1 MKKAFDLRYLIVFLA
16 LVVSGGSSLVLETV
30 WARQLQLLFGSST
43 LAVSTILVTYML
55 GLAIGARMGGVL
67 ADRVARPLLAYGA
80 LEFGIG
86 LCAVLSPLVIEWFF
100 QHVQPAVA
108 DMAFGVASLS
118 RFVVCQLFFCIPTL
132 LMGATLPLAVQGVVV
147 GQGPR
152 EAGGPIGALY
162 GANTTGAVLGVLLA
176 TVLLLPILGQQETI
190 YAAGLSSTAIGL
202 LLIIVSIA
210 RNWRATGP
218 HVRSTNSD
226 SYTDA
231 QLLNIGLT
239 VCAITGFVALTME
252 VVWTRLLAMII
263 GSSIYSFATVLGV
276 FLVGIALG
284 SFLAAT
290 VRFKNLSSGYGF
302 ALLLAAIT
310 IPLGSSL
317 ISSGPQ
323 ILSDVFYRF
332 GISPAALFGS
342 GLFITMIVI
351 LPSTLI
357 FGWLVP
363 TLCRILEARFTN
375 PGRLIATIYFWNT
388 IGAALGAF
396 CSAYLLIRFIG
407 TERTIQLSSLT
418 LLLSGLLFLYLS
430 DGIKGRTYLPVAG
443 LAVTGLA
450 TVFGIQLD
458 RTSLTSGIF
467 YQPHQFVDFGL
478 EDLPFAEPGLRE
490 HIVYYEE
497 GLNGTVSIHRTGDDI
512 GLRVNGKTD
521 ASIGDMSTQILLGAL
536 PMMFGPK
543 VEKATVIGLGSGV
556 TPGSALLHEPAK
568 LFVAELEGAVVRASS
583 FFDGINNK
591 PLSDSRVT
599 VVEDDGRLFL
609 ASTSEKFDVIISE
622 PSNPWISGASSLF
635 TAEFFELAS
644 ARLTESG
651 RLMQWVQLYG
661 MDEKM
666 VLALIGAMRQS
677 FDWVYGFRS
686 NPLDSDLMLMG
697 MNHPLS
703 ADDLPEWDRL
713 PERARQDLERLE
725 LSSTADL
732 LALME
737 FGPSDIDEILDGQR
751 RINSDDNLYIELRG
765 PLHAYESLD
774 PVHEFI
780 GSASTS
786 WAGVEN
792 INLSAERLAEIAL
805 SQMWHRSDLALAEL
819 LARESL
825 QIGVTPL
832 GQIAVAQWGLYANPE
847 KEALSATLI
856 EDALS
861 VDPDNGYARHIR
873 AELRYEA
880 GDMSGALEDIDI
892 SIARGVD
899 PAASY
904 RLRLAALTDLELLQE
919 AEALVDKLVDAPF
932 FELEKSILR
941 DAAIIKR
948 QVGDTSEAIK
958 LMRQFLQYDRTDE
971 EAWKMLSGWLTEA
984 GSAEDAALARENA
997 EIVRQ
1002 NSATFMHREIRA
1014 LLGQGEEEAV
1024 MTLWDQ
1030 LEKLYPDYRNLGM
1043 LHDDVQR
1050 LTGGIST
1057 SP

>member
-43 LAVSTILVTYML
+43 LALSTILVTYML
-55 GLAIGARMGGVL
+55 GLAIGARMGGAL
-67 ADRVARPLLAYGA
+67 AERVARPLLAYGA

-86 LCAVLSPLVIEWFF
+86 LCAVFSPLVIDWFF

-118 RFVVCQLFFCIPTL
+118 RFVVCQFFFCIPTL

-147 GQGPR
+147 DEDRR

-176 TVLLLPILGQQETI
+176 TVLLLPVLGQQETI

-202 LLIIVSIA
+202 LLIVVSTA

-218 HVRSTNSD
+218 NVRPAHCD
-226 SYTDA
+226 SYMGA
-231 QLLNIGLT
+231 PLLNIGLA

-284 SFLAAT
+284 SFLAARI
-290 VRFKNLSSGYGF
+290 RFKNLSISYGF
-302 ALLLAAIT
+302 ALLLAAVT

-323 ILSDVFYRF
+323 ILSDVFHRF

-342 GLFITMIVI
+342 GLFITIIVI

-363 TLCRILEARFTN
+363 TLCRILQSRFTN
-375 PGRLIATIYFWNT
+375 PGRLIATVYFWNT

-418 LLLSGLLFLYLS
+418 LLLSGLFFLYLS
-430 DGIKGRTYLPVAG
+430 NGVKDRAYLPVAG
-443 LAVTGLA
+443 LAVIGLA

-478 EDLPFAEPGLRE
+478 KDLPFAEPGLQE

-497 GLNGTVSIHRTGDDI
+497 GLNSTVSIHQTGDDI

-521 ASIGDMSTQILLGAL
+521 ASMGDMSTQILLGAL

-543 VEKATVIGLGSGV
+543 VEKVAVIGLGSGV
-556 TPGSALLHEPAK
+556 TPGSALLHEPEK
-568 LFVAELEGAVVRASS
+568 LFVAELEGAVVRASA
-583 FFDGINNK
+583 FFDGVNNK
-591 PLSDSRVT
+591 PLSDRRVA
-599 VVEDDGRLFL
+599 VIEDDGRLFL

-622 PSNPWISGASSLF
+622 PSNPWISGAASLF

-644 ARLTESG
+644 ARLTDGG

-661 MDEKM
+661 MDEEM

-703 ADDLPEWDRL
+703 AEDLPEWDRL
-713 PERARQDLERLE
+713 PERARQDLQRLE

-737 FGPSDIDEILDGQR
+737 FGPSDIDELLDGQR
-751 RINSDDNLYIELRG
+751 RINSDDNLFIELRG
-765 PLHAYESLD
+765 PLHAYGSLD
-774 PVHEFI
+774 PVHELI

-786 WAGVEN
+786 WIGVGS
-792 INLSAERLAEIAL
+792 IKLSAERLAEIAL
-805 SQMWHRSDLALAEL
+805 SQMWRRSDLALAEL

-825 QIGVTPL
+825 KMGVTPL

-847 KEALSATLI
+847 KDALSATLI
-856 EDALS
+856 DDALS
-861 VDPDNGYARHIR
+861 VDPDNGYARYIR

-880 GDMSGALEDIDI
+880 GDMSGALEDIGVA
-892 SIARGVD
+892 IASGVD

-904 RLRLAALTDLELLQE
+904 KLRLAALTDLERWYE
-919 AEALVDKLVDAPF
+919 AEALADRLVDASF
-932 FELEKSILR
+932 FKLERSILR
-941 DAAIIKR
+941 DAAIIKN
-948 QVGDTSEAIK
+948 QVGDKSEAIE
-958 LMRQFLQYDRTDE
+958 LMRQFLNYAYGDE
-971 EAWKMLSGWLTEA
+971 EAWILLSGWLAEA
-984 GSAEDAALARENA
+984 ASEEDAALARQNA

-1002 NSATFMHREIRA
+1002 NSAIFLHRELRA
-1014 LLGQGEEEAV
+1014 LLKQGEDEAV
-1024 MTLWDQ
+1024 IVLMEQIESLH
-1030 LEKLYPDYRNLGM
+1030 PDYRHLAL
-1043 LHDDVQR
+1043 LHDDVRQ
-1050 LTGGIST
+1050 LTGRRLD
-1057 SP
+1057 

>member
-43 LAVSTILVTYML
+43 LALSTILVTYML
-55 GLAIGARMGGVL
+55 GLAIGARMGGAL
-67 ADRVARPLLAYGA
+67 AERVARPLLAYGA

-86 LCAVLSPLVIEWFF
+86 LCAVFSPLVIDWFF

-147 GQGPR
+147 DEDRR

-176 TVLLLPILGQQETI
+176 TVLLLPVLGQQETI

-202 LLIIVSIA
+202 LLIVVSTA

-218 HVRSTNSD
+218 NVRPAHCD
-226 SYTDA
+226 SYMGA
-231 QLLNIGLT
+231 PLLNIGLA

-284 SFLAAT
+284 SFLAARI
-290 VRFKNLSSGYGF
+290 RFKNLSISYGF
-302 ALLLAAIT
+302 ALLLAAVT

-323 ILSDVFYRF
+323 ILSDVFHRF

-342 GLFITMIVI
+342 GLFITIIVI

-363 TLCRILEARFTN
+363 TLCRILQSRFTN
-375 PGRLIATIYFWNT
+375 PGRLIATVYFWNT

-418 LLLSGLLFLYLS
+418 LLLSGLFFLYLS
-430 DGIKGRTYLPVAG
+430 NGVKDRAYLPVAG
-443 LAVTGLA
+443 LAVIGLA

-478 EDLPFAEPGLRE
+478 KDLPFAEPGLQE

-497 GLNGTVSIHRTGDDI
+497 GLNSTVSIHQTGDDI

-521 ASIGDMSTQILLGAL
+521 ASMGDMSTQILLGAL

-543 VEKATVIGLGSGV
+543 VEKVAVIGLGSGV
-556 TPGSALLHEPAK
+556 TPGSALLHEPEK
-568 LFVAELEGAVVRASS
+568 LFVAELEGAVVRASA
-583 FFDGINNK
+583 FFDGVNNK
-591 PLSDSRVT
+591 PLSDRRVA
-599 VVEDDGRLFL
+599 VIEDDGRLFL

-622 PSNPWISGASSLF
+622 PSNPWISGAASLF

-644 ARLTESG
+644 ARLTDGG

-661 MDEKM
+661 MDEEM

-703 ADDLPEWDRL
+703 AEDLPEWDRL
-713 PERARQDLERLE
+713 PERARQDLQRLE

-737 FGPSDIDEILDGQR
+737 FGPSDIDELLDGQR
-751 RINSDDNLYIELRG
+751 RINSDDNLFIELRG
-765 PLHAYESLD
+765 PLHAYGSLD
-774 PVHEFI
+774 PVHELI

-786 WAGVEN
+786 WIGVGS
-792 INLSAERLAEIAL
+792 IKLSAERLAEIAL
-805 SQMWHRSDLALAEL
+805 SQMWRRSDLALAEL

-825 QIGVTPL
+825 KMGVTPL

-847 KEALSATLI
+847 KDALSATLI
-856 EDALS
+856 DDALS
-861 VDPDNGYARHIR
+861 VDPDNGYARYIR

-880 GDMSGALEDIDI
+880 GDMSGALEDIGVA
-892 SIARGVD
+892 IASGVD

-904 RLRLAALTDLELLQE
+904 KLRLAALTDLERWYE
-919 AEALVDKLVDAPF
+919 AEALADRLVDASF
-932 FELEKSILR
+932 FKLERSILR
-941 DAAIIKR
+941 DAAIIKN
-948 QVGDTSEAIK
+948 QVGDKSEAIE
-958 LMRQFLQYDRTDE
+958 LMRQFLNYAYGDE
-971 EAWKMLSGWLTEA
+971 EAWILLSGWLAEA
-984 GSAEDAALARENA
+984 ASEEDAALARQNA

-1002 NSATFMHREIRA
+1002 NSAIFLHRELRA
-1014 LLGQGEEEAV
+1014 LLKQGEDEAV
-1024 MTLWDQ
+1024 IVLMEQIESLH
-1030 LEKLYPDYRNLGM
+1030 PDYRHLAL
-1043 LHDDVQR
+1043 LHDDVRQ
-1050 LTGGIST
+1050 LTGRRLD
-1057 SP
+1057 

>member
-43 LAVSTILVTYML
+43 LALSTILVTYML
-55 GLAIGARMGGVL
+55 GLAIGARMGGAL
-67 ADRVARPLLAYGA
+67 AERVARPLLAYGA

-86 LCAVLSPLVIEWFF
+86 LCAVFSPLVIDWFF

-147 GQGPR
+147 DEDRR

-176 TVLLLPILGQQETI
+176 TVLLLPVVGQQETI

-202 LLIIVSIA
+202 LLIVVSTA

-218 HVRSTNSD
+218 NVRPAHCD
-226 SYTDA
+226 SYMGA
-231 QLLNIGLT
+231 PLLNIGLA

-284 SFLAAT
+284 SFLAARI
-290 VRFKNLSSGYGF
+290 RFKNLSISYGF
-302 ALLLAAIT
+302 ALLLAAVT

-323 ILSDVFYRF
+323 ILSDVFHRF

-342 GLFITMIVI
+342 GLFITIIVI

-363 TLCRILEARFTN
+363 TLCRILQSRFTN
-375 PGRLIATIYFWNT
+375 PGRLIATVYFWNT

-418 LLLSGLLFLYLS
+418 LLLSGLFFLYLS
-430 DGIKGRTYLPVAG
+430 NGVKDRAYLPVAG
-443 LAVTGLA
+443 LAVIGLA

-478 EDLPFAEPGLRE
+478 KDLPFAEPGLQE

-497 GLNGTVSIHRTGDDI
+497 GLNSTVSIHQTGDDI

-521 ASIGDMSTQILLGAL
+521 ASMGDMSTQILLGAL

-543 VEKATVIGLGSGV
+543 VEKVAVIGLGSGV
-556 TPGSALLHEPAK
+556 TPGSALLHEPEK
-568 LFVAELEGAVVRASS
+568 LFVAELEGAVVRASA
-583 FFDGINNK
+583 FFDGVNNK
-591 PLSDSRVT
+591 PLSDRRVA
-599 VVEDDGRLFL
+599 VIEDDGRLFL

-622 PSNPWISGASSLF
+622 PSNPWISGAASLF

-644 ARLTESG
+644 ARLTDGG

-661 MDEKM
+661 MDEEM

-703 ADDLPEWDRL
+703 AEDLPEWDRL
-713 PERARQDLERLE
+713 PERARQDLQRLE

-737 FGPSDIDEILDGQR
+737 FGPSDIDELLDGQR
-751 RINSDDNLYIELRG
+751 RINSDDNLFIELRG
-765 PLHAYESLD
+765 PLHAYGSLD
-774 PVHEFI
+774 PVHELI

-786 WAGVEN
+786 WIGVGS
-792 INLSAERLAEIAL
+792 IKLSAERLAEIAL
-805 SQMWHRSDLALAEL
+805 SQMWRRSDLALAEL

-825 QIGVTPL
+825 KMGVTPL

-847 KEALSATLI
+847 KDALSATLI
-856 EDALS
+856 DDALS
-861 VDPDNGYARHIR
+861 VDPDNGYARFIR

-880 GDMSGALEDIDI
+880 GDMSGALEDIGVA
-892 SIARGVD
+892 IASGVD

-904 RLRLAALTDLELLQE
+904 KLRLAALTDLERWYE
-919 AEALVDKLVDAPF
+919 AEALADRLVDASF
-932 FELEKSILR
+932 FKLERSILR
-941 DAAIIKR
+941 DAAIIKN
-948 QVGDTSEAIK
+948 QVGDKSEAIE
-958 LMRQFLQYDRTDE
+958 LMRQFLNYAYGDE
-971 EAWKMLSGWLTEA
+971 EAWILLSGWLAEA
-984 GSAEDAALARENA
+984 ASEEDAALARQNA

-1002 NSATFMHREIRA
+1002 NSAIFLHRELRA
-1014 LLGQGEEEAV
+1014 LLKQGEDEAV
-1024 MTLWDQ
+1024 IVLMEQIESLH
-1030 LEKLYPDYRNLGM
+1030 PDYRHLAL
-1043 LHDDVQR
+1043 LHDDVRQ
-1050 LTGGIST
+1050 LTGRRLD
-1057 SP
+1057 

>member
-43 LAVSTILVTYML
+43 LALSTILVTYML
-55 GLAIGARMGGVL
+55 GLAIGARMGGAL
-67 ADRVARPLLAYGA
+67 AERVARPLLAYGA

-86 LCAVLSPLVIEWFF
+86 LCAVFSPLVIDWFF

-147 GQGPR
+147 DEDRR
-152 EAGGPIGALY
+152 EASGPIGALY

-176 TVLLLPILGQQETI
+176 TVLLLPVLGQQETI

-202 LLIIVSIA
+202 LLIVVSTA

-218 HVRSTNSD
+218 NVRPAHCD
-226 SYTDA
+226 SYMGA
-231 QLLNIGLT
+231 PLLNIGLA

-284 SFLAAT
+284 SFLAARI
-290 VRFKNLSSGYGF
+290 RFKNLSISYGF
-302 ALLLAAIT
+302 ALLLAAVT

-323 ILSDVFYRF
+323 ILSDVFHRF

-342 GLFITMIVI
+342 GLFITIIVI

-363 TLCRILEARFTN
+363 TLCRILQSRFTN
-375 PGRLIATIYFWNT
+375 PGRLIATVYFWNT

-418 LLLSGLLFLYLS
+418 LLLSGLFFLYLS
-430 DGIKGRTYLPVAG
+430 NGVKDRAYLPVAG
-443 LAVTGLA
+443 LAVIGLA

-478 EDLPFAEPGLRE
+478 KDLPFAEPGLQE

-497 GLNGTVSIHRTGDDI
+497 GLNSTVSIHQTGDDI

-521 ASIGDMSTQILLGAL
+521 ASMGDMSTQILLGAL

-543 VEKATVIGLGSGV
+543 VEKVAVIGLGSGV
-556 TPGSALLHEPAK
+556 TPGSALLHEPEK
-568 LFVAELEGAVVRASS
+568 LFVAELEGAVVRASA
-583 FFDGINNK
+583 FFDGVNNK
-591 PLSDSRVT
+591 PLSDRRVA
-599 VVEDDGRLFL
+599 VIEDDGRLFL

-622 PSNPWISGASSLF
+622 PSNPWISGAASLF

-644 ARLTESG
+644 ARLTDGG

-661 MDEKM
+661 MDEEM

-703 ADDLPEWDRL
+703 AEDLPEWDRL
-713 PERARQDLERLE
+713 PERARQDLQRLE

-737 FGPSDIDEILDGQR
+737 FGPSDIDELLDGQR
-751 RINSDDNLYIELRG
+751 RINSDDNLFIELRG
-765 PLHAYESLD
+765 PLHAYGSLD
-774 PVHEFI
+774 PVHELI

-786 WAGVEN
+786 WIGVGS
-792 INLSAERLAEIAL
+792 IKLSAERLAEIAL
-805 SQMWHRSDLALAEL
+805 SQMWRRSDLALAEL

-825 QIGVTPL
+825 KMGVTPL

-847 KEALSATLI
+847 KDALSATLI
-856 EDALS
+856 DDALS
-861 VDPDNGYARHIR
+861 VDPDNGYARYIR

-880 GDMSGALEDIDI
+880 GDMSGALEDIGVA
-892 SIARGVD
+892 IASGVD

-904 RLRLAALTDLELLQE
+904 KLRLAALTDLERWYE
-919 AEALVDKLVDAPF
+919 AEALADRLVDASF
-932 FELEKSILR
+932 FKLERSILR
-941 DAAIIKR
+941 DAAIIKN
-948 QVGDTSEAIK
+948 QVGDKSEAIE
-958 LMRQFLQYDRTDE
+958 LMRQFLNYAYGDE
-971 EAWKMLSGWLTEA
+971 EAWILLSGWLAEA
-984 GSAEDAALARENA
+984 ASEEDAALARQNA

-1002 NSATFMHREIRA
+1002 NSAIFLHRELRA
-1014 LLGQGEEEAV
+1014 LLKQGEDEAV
-1024 MTLWDQ
+1024 IVLMEQIESLH
-1030 LEKLYPDYRNLGM
+1030 PDYRHLAL
-1043 LHDDVQR
+1043 LHDDVRQ
-1050 LTGGIST
+1050 LTGRRLD
-1057 SP
+1057 